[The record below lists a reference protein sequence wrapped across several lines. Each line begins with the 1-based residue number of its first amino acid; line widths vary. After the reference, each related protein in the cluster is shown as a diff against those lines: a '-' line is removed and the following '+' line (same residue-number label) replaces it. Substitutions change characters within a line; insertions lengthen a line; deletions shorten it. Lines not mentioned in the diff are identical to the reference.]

1 MPCRAASWPTVSRC
15 GATAVAGVRFGQSLE
30 APPAAATGSPPEAQ
44 DGQAYVRLEGPPRG
58 GGAQGGPPHV
68 EGSAQAT
75 ERKPAESTSAG
86 RRAGGTRGSAEKLG
100 ERAPMGKPLSGRA
113 PRPRAEGG
121 NEKRK
126 FCMFHLQGIC
136 RKSTQE
142 CPWAHSIEEME
153 SSRSRAKKKASPAR
167 DDSASWPSESSSS
180 PAPPLWEAVQAATA
194 AQKHC
199 RPPQTS
205 TAPALAATHVMD
217 GGVDMIAGSTR
228 RGDPRLLNLSPE
240 PVLTPE
246 RGMYYR
252 KPPPGAQGAA
262 PVPLPELPL
271 DWPAGGL
278 SPQGPPDEPTA
289 PKHPSEPPPSAL
301 GAGLL
306 RLGVG
311 WPGPPPGL
319 EDLGGCGRALPGLSA

>member
-1 MPCRAASWPTVSRC
+1 
-15 GATAVAGVRFGQSLE
+15 
-30 APPAAATGSPPEAQ
+30 
-44 DGQAYVRLEGPPRG
+44 
-58 GGAQGGPPHV
+58 
-68 EGSAQAT
+68 
-75 ERKPAESTSAG
+75 
-86 RRAGGTRGSAEKLG
+86 
-100 ERAPMGKPLSGRA
+100 MGKPLSGRA

-180 PAPPLWEAVQAATA
+180 PAPPLREAVQAATA

-228 RGDPRLLNLSPE
+228 R
-240 PVLTPE
+240 
-246 RGMYYR
+246 
-252 KPPPGAQGAA
+252 GAA

-319 EDLGGCGRALPGLSA
+319 EDADVHFPGFQPSHLSALVPMPAMALATGTGPRCAPKEGAGLGAAEHEGGPPRPGAARRGPARRSLEA

>member
-1 MPCRAASWPTVSRC
+1 
-15 GATAVAGVRFGQSLE
+15 
-30 APPAAATGSPPEAQ
+30 
-44 DGQAYVRLEGPPRG
+44 
-58 GGAQGGPPHV
+58 
-68 EGSAQAT
+68 
-75 ERKPAESTSAG
+75 
-86 RRAGGTRGSAEKLG
+86 
-100 ERAPMGKPLSGRA
+100 MGKPLSGRA

-180 PAPPLWEAVQAATA
+180 PAPPLREAVQAATA

-246 RGMYYR
+246 RGMYYTHR
-252 KPPPGAQGAA
+252 APPGAQGAA

-319 EDLGGCGRALPGLSA
+319 EDADVHFPGFQPSHLSALVPMPAMALATGTGPRCAPKEGAGLGAAEHEGGPPRPGAARRGPARRSLEA